1 MTRCKLK
8 DVKIGEF
15 FKINPKNDAVYFI
28 ESVCENHKSHI
39 TVREFHAYS
48 TTPAEVFVMSSNV
61 FVLLTD

>member
-28 ESVCENHKSHI
+28 ESVCENRKSHI
-39 TVREFHAYS
+39 MVREFHAYS
-48 TTPAEVFVMSSNV
+48 TTPAEAFVMRSSV